1 MFTVEF
7 EADAAVITTLDEN
20 DAFDDV
26 QVVIGDDET
35 VYMRQ
40 FSEELEEHKLL
51 YMSYQQLLDIVAA
64 LNKTKGMYYVER
76 T

>member
-26 QVVIGDDET
+26 QVVIGWAEDEQT
-35 VYMRQ
+35 YFAMSTGDAKAVL
-40 FSEELEEHKLL
+40 FALEEAKFML
-51 YMSYQQLLDIVAA
+51 MNQLLQYDD
-64 LNKTKGMYYVER
+64 
-76 T
+76 